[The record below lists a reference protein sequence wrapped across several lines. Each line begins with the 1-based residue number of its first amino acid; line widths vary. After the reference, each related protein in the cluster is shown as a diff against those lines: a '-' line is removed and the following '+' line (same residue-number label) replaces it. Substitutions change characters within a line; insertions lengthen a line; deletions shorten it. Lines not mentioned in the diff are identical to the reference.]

1 MANDLYNISL
11 HRIDGTPATLEPYR
25 GRVLLLVNTASQCG
39 LTPQYNALE
48 ALYQRFKEDGFFVLG
63 FPSNDFSA
71 QEPGTNEEISRF
83 CATQFHVSFPM
94 FAKIPVVGKNRHP
107 LYNAL
112 TAARPT
118 SVGDSKQKFIEGLV
132 NFGAT
137 INPEPEVLWNFEKF
151 LVSRHGEI
159 VARFSPNVEPDDPK
173 LVKAIET
180 ELAKK

>member
-1 MANDLYNISL
+1 MANDLYNIPL
-11 HRIDGTPATLEPYR
+11 ERIDGRPATLEPYR

-39 LTPQYNALE
+39 LTPQYKALE

-63 FPSNDFSA
+63 FPSNDFLA
-71 QEPGTNEEISRF
+71 QEPGSNEEISRF
-83 CATQFHVSFPM
+83 CAGHFHVTFPM
-94 FAKIPVVGKNRHP
+94 FGKIPVVGPNRHP

-112 TAARPT
+112 TAARPA
-118 SVGDSKQKFIEGLV
+118 SVGDGKQKFIESRIKL
-132 NFGAT
+132 GAT
-137 INPEPEVLWNFEKF
+137 INSEPEVLWNFEKF

-159 VARFSPNVEPDDPK
+159 VARFAPNVEPDDPI